1 MVGRTI
7 SHYRVQGKLGEGG
20 MGVVYQAEDIRLGR
34 RVALKLLPEELSRSP
49 QAVERLR
56 REARAASA
64 LNHPNICTVY
74 DIGDE
79 GGEFFI
85 AMELLEGRT
94 LHSHL
99 GGRPMPVE
107 KLVGLGIELADA
119 LDAAHTKGIIH
130 RDIKPSNIL
139 ISERGQAKILDFGLA
154 KTEKTERRKVAGAVP
169 VSVMVTGSLS
179 EEALTSPGSAVG
191 TVAYMS
197 PEQARGE
204 ELDARTDL
212 FSLGAVLYEAATG
225 RPPFAGKTSAVI
237 FDGILRQTPVSP
249 SRLNPGIPEDL
260 ARIIGK
266 ALEKDRELRYQSA
279 AELRADLKRLKRET
293 ESGRARQAVT
303 REAPPQPRR
312 LLRYSIMGLAL
323 ALLLA
328 AAVAVYRWRRPPAVS
343 RSEWVQL
350 TDFTDS
356 AGSPALSPDG
366 RMLAFIRGPQT
377 FTTSGQ
383 IYVRFLPDGQPVQ
396 LTRDDK
402 IKMSPRFTPD
412 GAAIAY
418 TVPWDTWVVPV
429 LGGEPRLFLP
439 NAAGLTWIDAHHLL
453 FSEISKGLHMAIGTA
468 SESRTESRAVYVPPT
483 EDGMAHRSYL
493 SPDGKWVLVA
503 EMDVSAW
510 LPCRVVPF
518 DGSSL
523 GTVVGPGGGSIC
535 QSAAWSPDGKWIY
548 LTSNFGGAFHIWRQR
563 FPEGRPEQVTSGPT
577 EEEDISMAADG
588 RSFVTAVGL
597 RRRAVWARDSRGE
610 RQVSSEGNAYFGCAS
625 SAFSRD
631 GKRLFY
637 VQLRQ
642 QEGGLPSREGPY
654 LCQRGELWSA
664 ELDSGR
670 SERLLPGF
678 RVTGYALS
686 SDDQRI
692 VVAADDDAGNSRLW
706 LASLERRFPPRQF
719 PFAAA
724 DQPMLGPGGDVFFRK
739 FEGKQAF
746 VYRAPADGS
755 APQRVVDTP
764 IINLESI
771 DPGGSWLAAGAPLPA
786 QDSVY
791 GWGVVAYPVSGG
803 AAVPLCHLCHV
814 KWAPDGKLLYLW
826 FHGWG
831 GSEKPGAKT
840 YLIPLRPGN
849 PIPPLRSVLKSDAD
863 VRALPGVRA
872 VEPAGLTPGPG
883 GLFAFSRERAQRN
896 LYRIPIP

>member
-1 MVGRTI
+1 MIGQTI
-7 SHYRVQGKLGEGG
+7 SHYRVIEKLGGGG
-20 MGVVYQAEDIRLGR
+20 MGVVYKAEDTELGR
-34 RVALKLLPEELSRSP
+34 FVALKFLPEDVARDP
-49 QAVERLR
+49 QALERFR

-64 LNHPNICTVY
+64 LNHPNICTIY
-74 DIGDE
+74 EIGKCE
-79 GGEFFI
+79 GQTFIVMEFLDGVTLKHRI
-85 AMELLEGRT
+85 A
-94 LHSHL
+94 
-99 GGRPMPVE
+99 GRPMNTE
-107 KLVGLGIELADA
+107 LILSLAIEIADA
-119 LDAAHTKGIIH
+119 LDAAHSKGIVH
-130 RDIKPSNIL
+130 RDIKPANIFVT
-139 ISERGQAKILDFGLA
+139 ERGHAKILDFGLA
-154 KTEKTERRKVAGAVP
+154 KVAP
-169 VSVMVTGSLS
+169 SVSSSSQNASANAQTLTVD
-179 EEALTSPGSAVG
+179 EQHLTSPGATLG

-197 PEQARGE
+197 PEQVRAK

-212 FSLGAVLYEAATG
+212 FSFGAVLYEMATG
-225 RPPFAGKTSAVI
+225 ALPFRGESSGVI
-237 FDGILRQTPVSP
+237 FNAILERDPVP
-249 SRLNPGIPEDL
+249 AVRLNPDL
-260 ARIIGK
+260 SPKMEEIVNK
-266 ALEKDRELRYQSA
+266 ALEKDRDLRYQSA

-293 ESGRARQAVT
+293 ESGRASQAVAVP
-303 REAPPQPRR
+303 APKPAPR
-312 LLRYSIMGLAL
+312 LLRYSMIGLAL
-323 ALLLA
+323 ALA
-328 AAVAVYRWRRPPAVS
+328 AAGTLYRWRRPAAVS

-350 TDFTDS
+350 TDFADS
-356 AGSPALSPDG
+356 VSSPALSPDG

-377 FTTSGQ
+377 FTTAGQ

-396 LTRDDK
+396 LTHDDK

-412 GAAIAY
+412 GTAIAY
-418 TVPWDTWVVPV
+418 SVPWDTFVVPV

-453 FSEISKGLHMAIGTA
+453 FSEISQGVHMAIVTA
-468 SESRTESRAVYVPPT
+468 TDSRIESRAVYVPPT
-483 EDGMAHRSYL
+483 GDGMAHRSYV

-548 LTSNFGGAFHIWRQR
+548 LTSNFGGAFHIWRQH
-563 FPEGRPEQVTSGPT
+563 FPEGKPEQVTSGPT
-577 EEEDISMAADG
+577 EEEDITMSADG

-597 RRRAVWARDSRGE
+597 RRRAVWVHDSRGE
-610 RQVSSEGNAYFGCAS
+610 RQVSSEGNAYLGS
-625 SAFSRD
+625 VGSAFSRD

-637 VQLRQ
+637 VQLSR

-654 LCQRGELWSA
+654 LSQRGELWSV
-664 ELDSGR
+664 ELDGGR

-686 SDDQRI
+686 SDGQRI
-692 VVAADDDAGNSRLW
+692 VVAADDDAGNSSLW
-706 LASLERRFPPRQF
+706 LASLERRSPPRQF

-739 FEGKQAF
+739 FEDKRAF
-746 VYRAPADGS
+746 LYRAPADGS
-755 APQRVVDTP
+755 PPQRVMDTP
-764 IINLESI
+764 VINLESI
-771 DPGGSWLAAGAPLPA
+771 DPGGSWVAADASLPG
-786 QDSVY
+786 QNTLY
-791 GWGVVAYPVSGG
+791 GWMVAAYPVSGG
-803 AAVPLCHLCHV
+803 APVPLCYICHV

-849 PIPPLRSVLKSDAD
+849 PIPPLRSILKSDAD
-863 VRALPGVRA
+863 VRGLPGVRA

-883 GLFAFSRERAQRN
+883 GLFAFSRETVQRN